1 MDLQEVRKLMRPER
15 ARQLLIENEVGFQK
29 SGKKT
34 WVVLRGQYEL
44 QKNRRKI
51 SSVHGWPRE

>member
-1 MDLQEVRKLMRPER
+1 MEVRTKLMRPER
-15 ARQLLIENEVGFQK
+15 ARQLVIEN
-29 SGKKT
+29 SGKKN

-51 SSVHGWPRE
+51 NCIYGWPRE

>member
-1 MDLQEVRKLMRPER
+1 MEVRTKLMRPER
-15 ARQLLIENEVGFQK
+15 ARQLIENGC
-29 SGKKT
+29 KKT

-44 QKNRRKI
+44 QTNRRKI

>member
-1 MDLQEVRKLMRPER
+1 MRPER
-15 ARQLLIENEVGFQK
+15 ARQLLNENEVGFHK

-34 WVVLRGQYEL
+34 WVVLRGPYEL

-51 SSVHGWPRE
+51 SSIYGWPRE